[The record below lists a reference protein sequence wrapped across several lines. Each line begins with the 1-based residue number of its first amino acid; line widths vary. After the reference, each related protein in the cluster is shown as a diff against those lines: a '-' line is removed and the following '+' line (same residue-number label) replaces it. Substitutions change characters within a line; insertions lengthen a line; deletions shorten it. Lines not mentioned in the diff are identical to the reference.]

1 MKRWDGLVERYA
13 AQLET
18 RGLAKAT
25 IDGRERELVRF
36 GSWLKARRP
45 RPGLEELDADLVVRY
60 VRSRSAFHSRST
72 VGSVVSSLRCMGEF
86 LVAEG
91 FWKSNPLRWMRGPK
105 VDQRRHLPTRVGRE
119 DQQAIWEAAQKR
131 PQEPGICFERCLG
144 QLYARQSP
152 SLERHGLD
160 QLHQR
165 RRERAA
171 RNLGQLCARHL
182 GGGNVRGDPP
192 LLHH

>member
-1 MKRWDGLVERYA
+1 MA
-13 AQLET
+13 A
-18 RGLAKAT
+18 
-25 IDGRERELVRF
+25 
-36 GSWLKARRP
+36 
-45 RPGLEELDADLVVRY
+45 
-60 VRSRSAFHSRST
+60 RSRASPQRECQRARAPGRQLTGAWSYVKWSAINWPSNSDSSPSGAAAGRS
-72 VGSVVSSLRCMGEF
+72 VKISSGEF